1 MAVEVF
7 DFPVLANE
15 TGEQEYVT
23 RTAQFGD
30 SYAQVS
36 GEGINER
43 KRTWSIAYAG
53 KLEKVLEVK
62 AFLDAR
68 KGYQSFIW
76 KDPLGELGLYRAT
89 RVQVLPYS
97 KDVFR
102 LTTTFEEAFA
112 P

>member
-1 MAVEVF
+1 MTVPEF
-7 DFPVLANE
+7 TFPVEANNSGDE
-15 TGEQEYVT
+15 TFTV

-36 GEGINER
+36 SEGINAS
-43 KRTWSIAYAG
+43 KKTWAITFSG
-53 KLEKVLEVK
+53 LLPKVLEVRD
-62 AFLDAR
+62 FLKERA
-68 KGYQSFIW
+68 GYKSFAW
-76 KDPLGELGLYRAT
+76 RDPFGDLGLYRAAKYD
-89 RVQVLPYS
+89 VLPYA